1 MKEKMS
7 GFLFSLTVNSST
19 AASITINLFLVKEEI
34 KKDCKNKKRILS
46 GTDAENSIEQSGR
59 I

>member
-7 GFLFSLTVNSST
+7 GFLFSLTVNLLT

-34 KKDCKNKKRILS
+34 KKDCKNKKTHPIWDGCRK
-46 GTDAENSIEQSGR
+46 QH
-59 I
+59 